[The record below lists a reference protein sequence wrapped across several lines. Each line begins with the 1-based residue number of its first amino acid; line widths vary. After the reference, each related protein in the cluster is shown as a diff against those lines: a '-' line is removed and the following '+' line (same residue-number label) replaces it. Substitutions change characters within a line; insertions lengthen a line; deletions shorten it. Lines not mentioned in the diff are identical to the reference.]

1 MIYSMRGKAN
11 DRSEKKKHCQW
22 YDTYMCGACKWQ
34 KFRLIRQFSAN
45 SYVAV
50 LLTSSSNTKIL
61 EKLPALY
68 SGAVTIGKAI
78 SRLIGRIH
86 LSI

>member
-1 MIYSMRGKAN
+1 MIDPRRRNIVNGMIHICAGLASGK
-11 DRSEKKKHCQW
+11 S
-22 YDTYMCGACKWQ
+22 
-34 KFRLIRQFSAN
+34 LRQFSAN

-50 LLTSSSNTKIL
+50 LLTSSSATKIL

-68 SGAVTIGKAI
+68 SGAVTIGTAI

>member
-1 MIYSMRGKAN
+1 MIDPRRRNIVNGMIHICA
-11 DRSEKKKHCQW
+11 
-22 YDTYMCGACKWQ
+22 GACKWQ

-50 LLTSSSNTKIL
+50 LLTSSSATKIL